1 MLISWNKYC
10 NATVGLFIEEFSD
23 AQLESFGFFGIN
35 NKSMEK
41 KILQHLLGTRHF
53 VI

>member
-23 AQLESFGFFGIN
+23 TQLESFGFLVSIVEHG
-35 NKSMEK
+35 K
-41 KILQHLLGTRHF
+41 KDSSASVGN
-53 VI
+53 